1 MKLLI
6 VGGGGREHA
15 IAWKLS
21 QSPRVSQIYAAPG
34 NAGIAELGECVP
46 LAATDFDGLIRF
58 AQEKRIDLV
67 VVAPDDPLAL
77 GLVDRLE
84 AVGIPAFGPTA
95 AAARIESSK
104 AFSKSL
110 MRQAGIPT
118 ADYQVVTT
126 LSDALAAIDTV
137 DLPVVVKADGLALGK
152 GVIIAR
158 TRSEAVAAVTDM
170 MEHDRFGKA
179 GHTIILETCLSGP
192 ELTVL
197 AFTDGKTIRPMRSSR
212 DHKRAFDHD
221 LGPNTGGM
229 GAVSPGAE
237 LSAMQWKD
245 LQQTVFQPTI
255 DALRAMGCPF
265 KGVIYFGLMLTED
278 GPRVI
283 EYNARFGDPEAQAVL
298 PLLKTD
304 LLEIFEAVID
314 ERLDQMEIEW
324 SDQASCCVVAASGGY
339 PVAYE
344 KGYPI
349 TGLTDAAVHG
359 LIFHAGTARQDG
371 ALVTAGG
378 RVLALT
384 AVAETLEEAINKAY
398 QGMESIRFTGMQMRK
413 DIGQT

>member
-21 QSPRVSQIYAAPG
+21 QSPRVSRIYAAPG

-339 PVAYE
+339 P
-344 KGYPI
+344 
-349 TGLTDAAVHG
+349 
-359 LIFHAGTARQDG
+359 
-371 ALVTAGG
+371 
-378 RVLALT
+378 
-384 AVAETLEEAINKAY
+384 
-398 QGMESIRFTGMQMRK
+398 
-413 DIGQT
+413 